1 MEIHLR
7 LATEDSSS
15 AAKYGDFP
23 VFDTDLVDLVRDDS
37 ETRVSVNTANL
48 DEGQHRL
55 VLESYNELSNV

>member
-1 MEIHLR
+1 MEINLR
-7 LATEDSSS
+7 LATEESSS

-23 VFDTDLVDLVRDDS
+23 VFDADFVDLIRDDS
-37 ETRVSVNTANL
+37 ETRVTVNTANL